1 MQEDPSPSI
10 EKAVAAVDVI
20 RRSNKT
26 SGCSAGLAVALIL
39 AIAFYEPTALFALLI
54 ILPTIVVLNRNSCK
68 ASKELLI
75 QFARDRNWFL
85 NPITELR
92 HVAGQPRRKRF
103 YLAPVLF
110 PIEFI
115 IERIR
120 SGDFTPD
127 PAPPSGEVPRHRPS
141 RTSSQPTGATPIPSH
156 DEDEPS
162 LPRAISPATKKR
174 SVAGKPAS
182 GALNVNGD
190 ESPKS
195 TGHQQTRIAALEQQ
209 ALEQKQRQDRELA
222 RLEEDRRNSI
232 ERQRLEEQRI
242 AEELRARLELQQRR
256 AEEARRRLDDPRFK
270 IFLEGRWTA
279 FLSVRSVWLLI
290 EEGKATLSDSA
301 VEKGDGRIQP
311 LEQFPD
317 LAALFDELVIPNTH
331 DTRTQRRR
339 DPREKSECI
348 TFHGP
353 ICAICGFSFA
363 EAYGDIGEG
372 YIEVHHLKPISEDG
386 DLIARII
393 NPIADLRPVC
403 ANCHRMLHTKS
414 PPYSIEEMIVIRSA
428 RNGDQNES
436 ITN

>member
-1 MQEDPSPSI
+1 MQNDPSPSI
-10 EKAVAAVDVI
+10 ENAVAAIDVI

-26 SGCSAGLAVALIL
+26 SGCSAGLAVAIVI
-39 AIAFYEPTALFALLI
+39 AIAFVDPTALFALLI
-54 ILPTIVVLNRNSCK
+54 ILPTIAVLNRNSCK
-68 ASKELLI
+68 ASEKLLI

-85 NPITELR
+85 NPRTELR

-110 PIEFI
+110 PTEFI
-115 IERIR
+115 IARIR
-120 SGDFTPD
+120 SGDFSSD
-127 PAPPSGEVPRHRPS
+127 PAPPSGEVPKHRPS
-141 RTSSQPTGATPIPSH
+141 RNSSQPTGDTQIPRRDH
-156 DEDEPS
+156 DEPS
-162 LPRAISPATKKR
+162 RPRSISPATKKR
-174 SVAGKPAS
+174 PTAGKPAS
-182 GALNVNGD
+182 GGRHGNSD

-195 TGHQQTRIAALEQQ
+195 TRVQQTQITEIEQP
-209 ALEQKQRQDRELA
+209 ALEQKQRHDKELTK
-222 RLEEDRRNSI
+222 LEEDRRNLI
-232 ERQRLEEQRI
+232 QRQRLEEEKI
-242 AEELRARLELQQRR
+242 AEELRARIESQQRR

-270 IFLEGRWTA
+270 IFLEGKWTS

-301 VEKGDGRIQP
+301 VEKGDGRILP

-331 DTRTQRRR
+331 VQRNQRRR

-348 TFHGP
+348 TFHGT

-363 EAYGDIGEG
+363 EAYGEIGEG

-393 NPIADLRPVC
+393 NPITDLRPVC

-414 PPYSIEEMIVIRSA
+414 PPYSIEEMIAIRSS
-428 RNGDQNES
+428 RISGS
-436 ITN
+436 ISP